1 MVEVQ
6 ENINSVNRMVSE
18 DAEAKAFQEATAQK
32 RQKFLEQQK
41 SDPVFVSSDEEG
53 GEDAKKDDESE
64 GSGSEESSEEELDF
78 PREDAQE
85 LLQYL
90 HREITNLSNLE
101 DNTKRK
107 FALVKLY
114 QIFVLAKN
122 KPTNR
127 VY

>member
-1 MVEVQ
+1 M
-6 ENINSVNRMVSE
+6 
-18 DAEAKAFQEATAQK
+18 
-32 RQKFLEQQK
+32 
-41 SDPVFVSSDEEG
+41 
-53 GEDAKKDDESE
+53 
-64 GSGSEESSEEELDF
+64 
-78 PREDAQE
+78 
-85 LLQYL
+85 